1 MALSYLIWIEHL
13 DNFQKGM
20 EDTKKLSTRWN
31 FNDVKRAVNFKTRT
45 PNLPPLD
52 GIDSASKP
60 KDKLQIYQN

>member
-1 MALSYLIWIEHL
+1 MALSCLIWIEHL
-13 DNFQKGM
+13 DYFQRGM
-20 EDTKKLSTRWN
+20 KDTKKLSIRGN
-31 FNDVKRAVNFKTRT
+31 FNDVKMAMNFKTRI